1 MGANLTKTVTNTMS
15 NYNSNYNSKCSLA
28 KFTSQGKFIEGV
40 LWGDQRE
47 DNCKSANFYKVTNPL
62 FLVKSAPIKSKGSR
76 GEFISAAQSE
86 SGKGEFAWPPT
97 NLIRFSD
104 RKLLLISFFSDFV

>member
-47 DNCKSANFYKVTNPL
+47 DNFKSANFYKVTNPL
-62 FLVKSAPIKSKGSR
+62 FLVKSAPTSRKGHVVNLFLLLNPNPGKGSSP
-76 GEFISAAQSE
+76 GLQL
-86 SGKGEFAWPPT
+86 T
-97 NLIRFSD
+97 
-104 RKLLLISFFSDFV
+104 